1 MVVLGAGTGLFYSS
15 ATTAAI
21 SSLDESRSGLASRD
35 PLHAPGRGRVG
46 GARHRDDDVTAGDF
60 ASGVQDALRVSAV
73 LAAVGLAV
81 VLLLVHPARQATAVR

>member
-1 MVVLGAGTGLFYSS
+1 MLQVAGGSVGLGI
-15 ATTAAI
+15 ATTI
-21 SSLDESRSGLASRD
+21 
-35 PLHAPGRGRVG
+35 
-46 GARHRDDDVTAGDF
+46 VTAGDF